1 MQTTSGLRAINE
13 ALDSAST
20 IRVDASD
27 MEMDGFVDDTFSEYR
42 ERSAVRTEPGASLT
56 FTAPACG
63 RRYLGFVIFD
73 SLDTEQVEVWIN
85 GVKRGTATVDGNNQ
99 RERLFTLSDPHEF
112 NGGERVS
119 LVTPQ
124 AAREPNGQTLA
135 KPEWEGD
142 LGIEGRLRRIGG
154 EPYRI
159 ECAALF
165 VELPP
170 ETGLPCNFGYVH
182 AESVFADGDDCGDTG
197 ESRVSARLTWVTT
210 WDARCS
216 VEYWEREGGEQLTIV
231 EPEVGANHR
240 VMLDDLATETAYS
253 YRISATDRHGTRVET
268 PVHTFDTSRPVAAVG
283 SAVSESL
290 TLKVGN
296 PSDVARI
303 NSPVRSGV
311 PFPQGV
317 LGSSRTMRLL
327 DSSGREMP
335 LQTRTLGRWPDG
347 TVKWALVDFQAD
359 VAASSEGDYTL
370 EYGSAVM
377 RGTFEAPLLVH
388 EDAAGVTVDTGK
400 LHLVWNRSKFS
411 PFSEIRRD
419 GEAYAVDSVVAVTGV
434 DGREHL
440 STNVKAD
447 SLVVEESGPV
457 RCTVRVEGNHVSED
471 GARLLRSVLR
481 VHACAG
487 AGYVRIDH
495 TFVNDNS
502 ENPFTNIESMYV
514 RIGTAKR
521 ANETEEIIQTHDNS
535 SVVNGQGGDARLR
548 GRVQAGD
555 VEVEVEDFWQQYP
568 KSLRTSKDAIEIG
581 LCPSIGE
588 DDYQVGGQEEYK
600 LYFYLKDGV
609 YRLREGISKT
619 HTMYVGENLD
629 NGTSTLVAQAPVEW
643 NCASGAFG
651 EVTPSVDDRFPAY
664 DMKVEQIFEEFRD
677 SHDANREYGML
688 NFGDWAFDNY
698 KDWGNC
704 EYDTG
709 YVFFTQWARTGDVRY
724 FDEACRAVLHHRDV
738 DTCHISDDD
747 FKVGGVYR
755 HRVGH
760 TGDFYPGGYG
770 LSDRAISTGEFPET
784 GLWVD
789 LVESRELRA
798 ILIWGGE
805 FTISHT
811 WVDGFLLHYFLTGD
825 PRSLETARMVAD
837 RYDGRYARNYEFT
850 NGRNNGWHLIL
861 SMAMYNATGDRF
873 HLNAAHIVVDRTLE
887 RQSKDGGWRR
897 MLVPAHC
904 HCDPPRHMGN
914 AGFMVGILLVGLRL
928 FHQATGDPKIAD
940 SILRAAKFLVDDMWV
955 EESAGFRAT
964 SCPHAR
970 VSTDNFQH
978 GLAGLSYAWR
988 LSGDPELG
996 DIVRR
1001 SLPNAIEALRAHG
1014 RILGSQLRAAPE
1026 VLYTMAQM
1034 STDEPV
1040 SSATMRTD
1048 REAK

>member
-13 ALDSAST
+13 ALESAST

-42 ERSAVRTEPGASLT
+42 ERSAVRTEPGGSLT

-124 AAREPNGQTLA
+124 AAREPNGQTPA

-182 AESVFADGDDCGDTG
+182 AEPVFADGDDCGDTG

-216 VEYWEREGGEQLTIV
+216 VEYWEQEGGKQLTIV

-253 YRISATDRHGTRVET
+253 YRINATDRHGTRVET

-317 LGSSRTMRLL
+317 LGSSKTMRLL

-388 EDAAGVTVDTGK
+388 EDADGVTVDTGK
-400 LHLVWNRSKFS
+400 LQLVWNRSEFS

-471 GARLLRSVLR
+471 GARLLRSVFR
-481 VHACAG
+481 VHAYAG

-502 ENPFTNIESMYV
+502 EKPFTNIESMYV
-514 RIGTAKR
+514 RIGTAKW

-535 SVVNGQGGDARLR
+535 SVVNGQGGEARLR
-548 GRVQAGD
+548 GRVRAGD

-568 KSLRTSKDAIEIG
+568 KSLRTSKDGIEIG

-619 HTMYVGENLD
+619 HTMYVGENLE
-629 NGTSTLVAQAPVEW
+629 NGTSTLVAQAPIEW

-664 DMKVEQIFEEFRD
+664 DMKVEQLFEEFRD

-1034 STDEPV
+1034 SSDEPV

-1048 REAK
+1048 GEAI